1 MVLIQYI
8 LRTVLFHLDVQK
20 YLNTKDTLISNLME
34 IGDQEQCMIQTANI
48 AMTNLTK
55 KIAIFVSISKIVDIE
70 VNEGQS
76 IEEAAYDCIN
86 GIKDDWEIEN
96 IITTE
101 V

>member
-1 MVLIQYI
+1 MTQNV
-8 LRTVLFHLDVQK
+8 
-20 YLNTKDTLISNLME
+20 S
-34 IGDQEQCMIQTANI
+34 I

-55 KIAIFVSISKIVDIE
+55 KIAIFVSISKIVDIK
-70 VNEGQS
+70 VKEGQS
-76 IEEAAYDCIN
+76 VEEVVYDCIN

>member
-1 MVLIQYI
+1 
-8 LRTVLFHLDVQK
+8 
-20 YLNTKDTLISNLME
+20 
-34 IGDQEQCMIQTANI
+34 
-48 AMTNLTK
+48 MTNLTK
-55 KIAIFVSISKIVDIE
+55 KIAIFVSISKVVDIK

-76 IEEAAYDCIN
+76 IEETAYDCIN

>member
-1 MVLIQYI
+1 
-8 LRTVLFHLDVQK
+8 
-20 YLNTKDTLISNLME
+20 
-34 IGDQEQCMIQTANI
+34 
-48 AMTNLTK
+48 MTSLTK
-55 KIAIFVSISKIVDIE
+55 KIAIFVSISKVVDIK

-76 IEEAAYDCIN
+76 IEKAAYDCIN

>member
-1 MVLIQYI
+1 
-8 LRTVLFHLDVQK
+8 
-20 YLNTKDTLISNLME
+20 
-34 IGDQEQCMIQTANI
+34 MIQTANI
-48 AMTNLTK
+48 AMTSLTK
-55 KIAIFVSISKIVDIE
+55 RIAIFVSISKVVDIK

-76 IEEAAYDCIN
+76 IEEAAYNCID